1 MENYTEALYQ
11 VLKKS
16 HDLKNEYN
24 LRYVGTEMI
33 LYAISLYPKCD
44 ACTFLS
50 DFGATKDAILPYF
63 INNFSSKILDNYT
76 PNADEGLKR
85 AEVYAKKLG
94 YKYVSTEHLL
104 MALLTL
110 EDSQAT
116 SILRALGV
124 DLKKLYE
131 RVLKSVKT
139 DKLKV
144 ANSGSNEKPHEDFQQ
159 VYKNAAKKAAT
170 TNRDL
175 RRDNLGNDDES
186 EESSERGGKKN
197 AACVDGLGYD
207 LTEKAKQGKIDPVIG
222 RDDEIERIIQ
232 TLVRK
237 NKNNPVLIG
246 EAGVGKSAIV
256 EGLALKIANGLVPD
270 VMLGKKIFSID
281 VGGAL
286 AGSKYRG
293 EFEERLK
300 RLIDYAEQSSDVILF
315 IDEIHNLI
323 GLGKTD
329 GNSFSAAEMLKPL
342 LSRGEISVIGATTID
357 EYRKY
362 IEKDPALE
370 RRFQPVFV
378 DEPSVNDSIT
388 ILKGLKSSYEKH
400 HGVKISDDAIV
411 AAVTLSD
418 RYVKDRFL
426 PDKAIDLIDEGASK
440 KRVKLSE
447 LKSDVDNLS
456 KKAEFLKSAEKA
468 ALNRNDLSGAKKVN
482 AELKKVNETIVKL
495 KEVYDQKKDNLP
507 TLTANDVKNLIS
519 LWTKIPVGEL
529 SAEEK
534 TKIDSLESNLKKQ
547 VIGQDEAIEAVVKA
561 IKRSGAKIQD
571 PDKPIGSFLF
581 IGPSGVGKSL
591 LTKVIAETVFSD
603 KNALIRFDMSEFGDK
618 TAVNKLIGSPAGYV
632 GYEEQGLLTEKI
644 RRNPYSV
651 VLFDEIEKASK
662 EVFDLLLQVLDE
674 GRLTDNK
681 GRVVSFKNAIIVM
694 TGNVGYENE
703 RKTALGF
710 GDADALEKTSVL
722 NSLERY
728 FRPEFINRIDE
739 IVVFNRLN
747 KQNSEAIAR
756 LTLNSLTQRLKDI
769 GITAVFDDSI
779 VEEVARRGFSRE
791 FGARQ
796 IKRVVSKLIEDELS
810 VRIINKSIKNGDGIT
825 VGFDG

>member
-1 MENYTEALYQ
+1 
-11 VLKKS
+11 
-16 HDLKNEYN
+16 
-24 LRYVGTEMI
+24 
-33 LYAISLYPKCD
+33 
-44 ACTFLS
+44 
-50 DFGATKDAILPYF
+50 
-63 INNFSSKILDNYT
+63 
-76 PNADEGLKR
+76 
-85 AEVYAKKLG
+85 
-94 YKYVSTEHLL
+94 
-104 MALLTL
+104 MA
-110 EDSQAT
+110 A
-116 SILRALGV
+116 
-124 DLKKLYE
+124 
-131 RVLKSVKT
+131 
-139 DKLKV
+139 
-144 ANSGSNEKPHEDFQQ
+144 
-159 VYKNAAKKAAT
+159 
-170 TNRDL
+170 
-175 RRDNLGNDDES
+175 
-186 EESSERGGKKN
+186 
-197 AACVDGLGYD
+197 
-207 LTEKAKQGKIDPVIG
+207 
-222 RDDEIERIIQ
+222 
-232 TLVRK
+232 
-237 NKNNPVLIG
+237 
-246 EAGVGKSAIV
+246 
-256 EGLALKIANGLVPD
+256 
-270 VMLGKKIFSID
+270 
-281 VGGAL
+281 AL

-370 RRFQPVFV
+370 RRFQPVYV
-378 DEPSVNDSIT
+378 DEPSVDDAIT

-400 HGVKISDDAIV
+400 HGVKIADEAIV

-418 RYVKDRFL
+418 RYIKDRFL

-447 LKSDVDNLS
+447 LKTDVDNLS
-456 KKAEFLKSAEKA
+456 KKAEFLKNTEKS
-468 ALNRNDLSGAKKVN
+468 ALNRNDLNGAKKID
-482 AELKKVNETIVKL
+482 AELKKVTETIVKL
-495 KEVYDQKKDNLP
+495 KEVYDRQKGDLP
-507 TLTANDVKNLIS
+507 VLTANDVKNLVS

-529 SAEEK
+529 TQEEK
-534 TKIDSLESNLKKQ
+534 NKIDGLEANLKRQ

-571 PDKPIGSFLF
+571 PDRPIGSFLF

-603 KNALIRFDMSEFGDK
+603 KNALLRFDMSEFNDK

-681 GRVVSFKNAIIVM
+681 GRVVSFKNSIIVM

-703 RKTALGF
+703 RKTAIGF
-710 GDADALEKTSVL
+710 GDSDALKKTSVL
-722 NSLERY
+722 NSLEKY

-756 LTLNSLTQRLKDI
+756 LTLNTLAARLSGI
-769 GITAVFDDSI
+769 GITAVFDDTI
-779 VEEVARRGFSRE
+779 VEEVANRGFSRE

-810 VRIINKSIKNGDGIT
+810 VKIINKVVKSGDSIT
-825 VGFDG
+825 VGWNGDELTIVKA